1 MSWLHG
7 TKNWSRMNISD
18 VTSNDK
24 FGLPWHGRY
33 PYLADVVGVAGPYR
47 RSDGRRAPNLGPTS
61 GGARALPEV
70 DLVVA
75 VQLLVV
81 VSGRERLVAEFQ
93 GGRSPNAFFI
103 FVHWATGEQLKREP
117 GREIEVFF
125 ASRLFKKIVES
136 ANLVLIS
143 IRKSRNLIVH
153 YRRRIMN
160 LVDWRVSLIDRIL
173 ITRNLEHQTQSSY
186 VQKCFSVALRWTSP
200 WENRSHNSFRN

>member
-1 MSWLHG
+1 MYWLPNFLICVTSLGFMTLSIISKPCHG
-7 TKNWSRMNISD
+7 FMAQKNWSRMNSSD

-33 PYLADVVGVAGPYR
+33 THLADVVGVAGPYR

-117 GREIEVFF
+117 GREIEFFF
-125 ASRLFKKIVES
+125 ASRLLKKLS
-136 ANLVLIS
+136 N
-143 IRKSRNLIVH
+143 
-153 YRRRIMN
+153 RRI
-160 LVDWRVSLIDRIL
+160 
-173 ITRNLEHQTQSSY
+173 
-186 VQKCFSVALRWTSP
+186 
-200 WENRSHNSFRN
+200 